1 MLMIILVVVVVGE
14 FFNLIEM
21 AYSQSNTNNNNTN
34 ANPVTNST
42 INLPVL
48 LIHGYME
55 DASVWNKWIDLL
67 KYWERNNE

>member
-1 MLMIILVVVVVGE
+1 
-14 FFNLIEM
+14 M
-21 AYSQSNTNNNNTN
+21 AYTHSNTNNNNNTN

-55 DASVWNKWIDLL
+55 DASGWNKWTNLL
-67 KYWERNNE
+67 K